1 MTNLSYAS
9 KLELV
14 NLLEAKEESERTSKF
29 LGIFP
34 ATGTYSRFLYPK
46 HLAFFKAGFLHKE
59 RAFIA
64 ANRSGK
70 TVAGAFEM
78 TLHLTGLYPD
88 WWEGYRFDGPINA
101 WAAGVTNES
110 TRDVIQRELMG
121 RRGDEGT
128 GMIPKHTILRDSSG
142 KMRITSRQSVPD
154 GIQDVYIKH
163 VSGGVSELSFKSYI
177 QGSETFQ
184 GTARHVVWLDE
195 EPPLDVYTECLMRT
209 AKVPGRIKNNIYS
222 GILYMTFTPLQ
233 GLSDVVMSFLP
244 GGKCPVGGIVP
255 TSAVSVSPRQVH

>member
-1 MTNLSYAS
+1 
-9 KLELV
+9 
-14 NLLEAKEESERTSKF
+14 
-29 LGIFP
+29 
-34 ATGTYSRFLYPK
+34 
-46 HLAFFKAGFLHKE
+46 
-59 RAFIA
+59 
-64 ANRSGK
+64 
-70 TVAGAFEM
+70 M

-88 WWEGYRFDGPINA
+88 FWEGYRFDVPIQA

-128 GMIPKHTILRDSSG
+128 GMIPKHTIVRERGDG
-142 KMRITSRQSVPD
+142 RMRITSRPGVPD

-177 QGSETFQ
+177 QGSDTFQ
-184 GTARHVVWLDE
+184 GTARHCVWLDE

-209 AKVPGRIKNNIYS
+209 AKVTGPDPNQIYS
-222 GILYMTFTPLQ
+222 GLIYMTFTPLK

-244 GGKCPVGGIVP
+244 GGKCPPNGV
-255 TSAVSVSPRQVH
+255 VHDGAMAIAT

>member
-1 MTNLSYAS
+1 MQDLSYES

-14 NLLEAKEESERTSKF
+14 HLLEEKEDRDRNNKF
-29 LGIFP
+29 LSLFP
-34 ATGTYSRFLYPK
+34 ESGPYSRDRYPK
-46 HLAFFKAGFLHKE
+46 HLEFFKAGSIHKE

-70 TVAGAFEM
+70 TVSGAYEM
-78 TLHLTGLYPD
+78 SLHLTGLYPNN
-88 WWEGYRFDGPINA
+88 WEGKRFDVPIQA

-110 TRDVIQRELMG
+110 TRDVIQRELIG

-128 GMIPKHTILRDSSG
+128 GMIPKHAILRDQGSG
-142 KMRITSRQSVPD
+142 RMRITSRPGVPD

-177 QGSETFQ
+177 QGADTFQ
-184 GTARHVVWLDE
+184 GVARHCIWLDE
-195 EPPLDVYTECLMRT
+195 EPPLDVYNECLMRT
-209 AKVPGRIKNNIYS
+209 AKVSGRESDKIYS
-222 GILYMTFTPLQ
+222 GIIYMTFTPLK

-244 GGKCPVGGIVP
+244 GGKCPIDGIVP
-255 TSAVSVSPRQVH
+255 DSQMAIA